1 MEEEIKETKE
11 TKKDKT
17 KSELTAA
24 KAEIEKLT
32 KEKADEHDLLLR
44 TAAEYDNY
52 RRRTAEEMTRK
63 FGDGKAE
70 TLEKLLPV
78 LDSVRMAL
86 AAEHDDDDPVYQGV
100 CLIAKQL
107 DDILAS
113 LGVTEIPTDIPFDPN
128 LHNAVM
134 HVDDEEKGE
143 GEIVDVFAAGY
154 RLGERV
160 LRHTMVRVAN

>member
-1 MEEEIKETKE
+1 MEEEVKETKE

-17 KSELTAA
+17 KSELVSA

-86 AAEHDDDDPVYQGV
+86 AAEHSDDDPVYQGV

-107 DDILAS
+107 DDVLAS
-113 LGVTEIPTDIPFDPN
+113 LGKPNVSDDPATLLRALRDAGHSAIPKPLEKVLSLPVRFTGVTDKEDMP
-128 LHNAVM
+128 AV
-134 HVDDEEKGE
+134 
-143 GEIVDVFAAGY
+143 VFGD
-154 RLGERV
+154 
-160 LRHTMVRVAN
+160 